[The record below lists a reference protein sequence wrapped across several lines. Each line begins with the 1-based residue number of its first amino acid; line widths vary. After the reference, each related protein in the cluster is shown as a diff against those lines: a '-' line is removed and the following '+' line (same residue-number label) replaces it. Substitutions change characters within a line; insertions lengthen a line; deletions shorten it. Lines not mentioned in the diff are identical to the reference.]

1 MMSKSATEQVIEALK
16 QVIVD
21 FNRNLTEQFGDNF
34 KALDASVKQLVEWQ
48 EQYRAQLEQLH
59 KLYEQSVQSITNI
72 DVAVAHVA
80 ESTSSIPQSMERLT
94 SIIETADHQL
104 TELERHLEAF
114 QKMRDQAIDAVPQVQ
129 AHVEQMANDMTESV
143 RKASEHYK
151 TLLDVSDDYIEA
163 QNQLTQEMLA
173 VLTQAGQQVQN
184 DTQTVQQQ
192 VADSIQQMQQQVQS
206 SLNETVTALNHSIE
220 DLHQKMEQSVEANV
234 NAQLEALD
242 QAMQQELQRV
252 MQGMATA
259 LSQIAGK
266 FTEDY
271 RGLTESMHR
280 IVQQGEYGQ

>member
-1 MMSKSATEQVIEALK
+1 
-16 QVIVD
+16 VD

-34 KALDASVKQLVEWQ
+34 KALDASVKRLVEWQ

-59 KLYEQSVQSITNI
+59 KLYDQSVQSTTNI
-72 DVAVAHVA
+72 DAAVVHVA
-80 ESTSSIPQSMERLT
+80 ESTSSIPQSMERLN

-104 TELERHLEAF
+104 AELERHLDAF

-173 VLTQAGQQVQN
+173 ALTQAGQQVQN

-192 VADSIQQMQQQVQS
+192 VADSIQQMQQQAQN
-206 SLNETVTALNHSIE
+206 SLNETVTALNQSVE

-234 NAQLEALD
+234 NARL
-242 QAMQQELQRV
+242 
-252 MQGMATA
+252 
-259 LSQIAGK
+259 
-266 FTEDY
+266 
-271 RGLTESMHR
+271 
-280 IVQQGEYGQ
+280 